1 MSTTIQFL
9 REPKYEESVILFIL
23 TPAGLSYD
31 PADIGKNLFGSETW
45 SQESLLIDSLA
56 PKPGFRYSDISF
68 HWSDFLDLAFRHVD
82 HALFFVPHKH
92 TFKEIVKES
101 LLHQNPDLYSFSF
114 RKFTCE
120 HRKHAV
126 TSDGQEQTN
135 AASGKHDPVPHAASG
150 NTEELT
156 SDRKNTVPEDAAAT
170 LPGNGEKKGASSA
183 AENLREA
190 RKVLHA
196 LLDTGWSGNAVSKH
210 TGITAMTISGIKNG
224 KSSQISSRVYS
235 AIMNM
240 KKDSDAGRITPA
252 QQTTTSTPTL
262 QVKGSKAQSG
272 HVPRQADSAK
282 ETTAVPS
289 KKSQR
294 QTATQETGEL
304 LESRYIAV
312 DAEKLE
318 ALIDHLKDLFTE
330 GLHGLQEIKRQLSH
344 RSP

>member
-23 TPAGLSYD
+23 TPAGLAYD
-31 PADIGKNLFGSETW
+31 PADIGKNLFGSDAW
-45 SQESLLIDSLA
+45 KQESLLIDGLA

-68 HWSDFLDLAFRHVD
+68 HWTDFLDLAFRHVD

-101 LLHQNPDLYSFSF
+101 LIHQNPDLYSFSF
-114 RKFTCE
+114 RKFTSE
-120 HRKHAV
+120 NRKHAIAG
-126 TSDGQEQTN
+126 DEQEQMN
-135 AASGKHDPVPHAASG
+135 AGEHEPLPDSTSRDTEKLSTETEHTVLKESSPTLSG
-150 NTEELT
+150 N
-156 SDRKNTVPEDAAAT
+156 A
-170 LPGNGEKKGASSA
+170 GKKDASSA

-190 RKVLHA
+190 RKALHA

-210 TGITAMTISGIKNG
+210 TGITAMTISGIKNE

-240 KKDSDAGRITPA
+240 KKDSDAQRITPA
-252 QQTTTSTPTL
+252 QRTTTSTPASQTE
-262 QVKGSKAQSG
+262 GSKAQSG
-272 HVPRQADSAK
+272 PLPRQSASATEKADIG
-282 ETTAVPS
+282 S
-289 KKSQR
+289 KKSSQ
-294 QTATQETGEL
+294 QAGTQETGEL
-304 LESRYIAV
+304 LGNRYVAV